1 MIRNMYTQFFSNIE
15 NIIYKINN
23 NLLIQDIN
31 KK

>member
-1 MIRNMYTQFFSNIE
+1 MYTQFFSNIE

-31 KK
+31 KKRT